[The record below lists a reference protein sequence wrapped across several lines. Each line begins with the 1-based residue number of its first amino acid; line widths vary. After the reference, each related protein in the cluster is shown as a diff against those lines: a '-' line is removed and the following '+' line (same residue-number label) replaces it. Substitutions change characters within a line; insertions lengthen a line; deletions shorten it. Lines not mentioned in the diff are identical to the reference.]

1 LGQGLQVPDTLAQKH
16 FSFMQTLFKRL
27 VEFGLS
33 LLDDMDKLIRLDRT
47 RGVMDETSSE
57 GSEWAGGVVEI
68 GGVLFE
74 RDRKIREH
82 QTRPNKSQVF

>member
-1 LGQGLQVPDTLAQKH
+1 V
-16 FSFMQTLFKRL
+16 
-27 VEFGLS
+27 
-33 LLDDMDKLIRLDRT
+33 DKLIRLDRA

-68 GGVLFE
+68 GGVLFQS
-74 RDRKIREH
+74 DREIREH